1 MDQWP
6 GKKHFFFVGTETIK
20 KYNGVYHTYF
30 SRDPWSWQVDV
41 MHYAGSS
48 GSLER
53 AHPNLKYMLH
63 NIGRYDL
70 MQNKTVQVYDW
81 GTLCRKYNVRSVD
94 VVQLDCEGKGC
105 AILRGMIRHWK
116 KSWQLPRIIQFEA
129 NHLTSEAEAKCTAQS
144 LRKLGFRVRYWG
156 EANIIMERKYC

>member
-129 NHLTSEAEAKCTAQS
+129 NHLTPKAEIKHTVES
-144 LRKLGFRVRYWG
+144 LRTFGFRVRYWG
-156 EANIIMERKYC
+156 DTNILVERSYS